1 MSERSEAQKKADK
14 AYYEK
19 VKGNYK
25 PFHAT
30 FKTEELDHIR
40 EVLDAHKIGNAELI
54 RRAVARLER
63 GEEL

>member
-1 MSERSEAQKKADK
+1 MGERSEAQKRADK
-14 AYYEK
+14 AYREK
-19 VKGNYK
+19 VKGRYQN
-25 PFHAT
+25 FQASLQ
-30 FKTEELDHIR
+30 TEELDHIR

>member
-1 MSERSEAQKKADK
+1 MAERSEAQKRADK
-14 AYYEK
+14 AYKERT
-19 VKGNYK
+19 KGRQK
-25 PFHAT
+25 LLGAT
-30 FKTEELDHIR
+30 FTAEEIDHIR